1 MKRKARIS
9 TIGIIAILITSI
21 LSLNV
26 QSNFNTRTNYEP
38 ELLDNLNGN
47 WTAVWSLDNPDN
59 YTLTNIELNDGKA
72 ELKLNDISLKE
83 DISNG
88 FMNGTWD
95 NLAAQGTT
103 GIGLDLNRDTIILI
117 ADTNNNRVIKIDYD
131 KWLWQYG
138 SNTSFGFGL
147 NELYGP
153 TFAFPLSNDRILI
166 TDSRNH
172 RVIEVGSKC
181 EFYWQYGV
189 NGTPGTGN
197 NSLNTPSSAVPMANG
212 NILIADSG
220 NNIVIEVN
228 RNKQIVQEYDIGIKS
243 PSYAEELS
251 NGSLLIT
258 DKNKHR
264 IIEINE
270 SKKIYWQYGST
281 KGVGVNQL
289 ERPNFA
295 TRLNSG
301 NTLISDTERNHR
313 VIEVNKTNDI
323 LWQYGVNKSFGNGP
337 NQLNKPSCALRLQNG
352 NILITDSSNHR
363 VLEVD
368 DAKTWLWQYGTNKS
382 VGSGENY
389 LSTPKSGL
397 PIFKK
402 ELTGYYTSV
411 VLDGGETTNWTTI
424 SWNQTVPSNTEIRI
438 YTRSGDTL
446 NPVTGTWSGWSQLYQ
461 NPNGETISSPSNRYI
476 QYMVMF
482 ISRDINVTPAL
493 EDITIKGMRYEPIGE
508 LITELFEPD
517 GLLNWN
523 QFSWDFQLNDQNIQP
538 YYSTSTGPPWNKV
551 PGNGDLSSIPIESG
565 RIRFRFLFS
574 TLNFSIS
581 PIMNEFSLIF
591 ECKGKLHTIL
601 VTPNHTDV
609 VAGGQFNFTASGT
622 DAYGRELEIQPTWT
636 TTVGSII
643 NGTLSVQTKTGTGFV
658 NATDH
663 DVTGRA
669 SVNVIP
675 AELNYIAVIPNEIT
689 VVAGETQLFFAEGY
703 DKFGNK
709 VWINPTWETD
719 VGVMENNLFRAQ
731 DFAGTGTVLAKINNV
746 TGIANV
752 TVKLNASTHHPP
764 KILSRIPNQV
774 KPEDSVPWILNLA
787 NYESDEEDTGE
798 QLVWYMTNVDKNLY
812 SVTGEFSKEDRLTF
826 IPIPNAYGNNKATL
840 FLVDSDNMTAS
851 QTLWIN
857 ITPVNDKPVINN
869 IPDIMVHYDEP
880 YTFDYSNYVY
890 DVETPD
896 EKLILIVEEPSGQKY
911 TTVNGLNVTYN
922 YPKNMLGKTVTLT
935 IRVSDGEV
943 TVDDI
948 LKISITDNHSPKLI
962 KPFPEITL
970 HEGDTLDYIF
980 NLNEH
985 FMDPDNDPLSYSFTS
1000 QFINVE
1006 LHNNNSV
1013 TISSPITRSGIDTI
1027 TFRAMDTV
1035 GAMVE
1040 GYAKVT
1046 VFEINDPPQIAS
1058 IPTIYVHFGDE
1069 YQFNISRYISDPDNE
1084 TYELV
1089 CSTSSPEYIRFHSF
1103 QNTLML
1109 INFPVTFLGNTI
1121 AIVLYVS
1128 DGIDITNAEFL
1139 VQITDNYPPILKKKL
1154 NDIYFKEDAGIKNAF
1169 NLLEYFSDRDDIML
1183 NFSFELINNQNITI
1197 IINSN
1202 NSVDII
1208 SKKDW
1213 FGTSEVIFRAMDA
1226 SSAFAEGNIKIVVI
1240 PVNDPPIIQPIP
1252 TQKGKTGERWI
1263 IDLRQYLNDVDNN
1276 LTELE
1281 IILDNDL
1288 VIVIG
1293 KQMMIFSDKPIKTKI
1308 EFIVNDGYQ
1317 NSTGTFDLIIT
1328 TSKSDYL
1335 LIQMIWV
1342 LLLVIILI
1350 IIGGL
1355 IVVLRKRRGSFVI
1368 TDIFIIHKTG
1378 LLIKFVGSTLNV
1390 DKDEDLISGMFTGI
1404 KSFMADIF
1412 TGISKEENDDWELNQ
1427 LKMGEHELM
1436 IKQGKHIFIAVNYRG
1451 DPGKRLPSLLS
1462 NMVKK
1467 VENRYGHSLKDWD
1480 GTPKS
1485 VQGIERIIEPYLT
1498 EMSNGQKLKPKNNKP
1513 KNIKPKNL
1521 KQIKKI

>member
-9 TIGIIAILITSI
+9 TIGIVAVLIISL

-26 QSNFNTRTNYEP
+26 QSNFSNRANNEP

-47 WTAVWSLDNPDN
+47 WTAKWSLNNPDN

-72 ELKLNDISLKE
+72 KLKLNHISFKE
-83 DISNG
+83 DISKG
-88 FMNGTWD
+88 FKNGTWD
-95 NLAAQGTT
+95 NLIVQGTT
-103 GIGLDLNRDTIILI
+103 GIGLDLNRDTVILI
-117 ADTNNNRVIKIDYD
+117 ADTNNNRVIKVEYD

-147 NELYGP
+147 NQLYGP
-153 TFAFPLSNDRILI
+153 TFAFPLLNDRILI

-172 RVIEVGSKC
+172 RVIEVGSNY
-181 EFYWQYGV
+181 ELYWQYGV

-212 NILIADSG
+212 NILIADTG
-220 NNIVIEVN
+220 NNIILEVN
-228 RNKQIVQEYDIGIKS
+228 RNKQIVQEYDIGLES

-251 NGSLLIT
+251 NGSILIT
-258 DKNKHR
+258 DKNNHR
-264 IIEINE
+264 IIEVNK
-270 SKKIYWQYGST
+270 SKKIYWQYGGK
-281 KGVGVNQL
+281 KGVGINQL

-295 TRLNSG
+295 TRLKSG
-301 NTLISDTERNHR
+301 TTLISDTEKNHR
-313 VIEVNKTNDI
+313 VIEVNNTKDI
-323 LWQYGVNKSFGNGP
+323 LWQYGVNKTFGYGP
-337 NQLNKPSCALRLQNG
+337 NQLNKPSCAIMMLNG

-363 VLEVD
+363 VLNVD
-368 DAKTWLWQYGTNKS
+368 HEKTWLWQYGTNNS
-382 VGSGENY
+382 VGSGVDY
-389 LSTPKSGL
+389 LNTPKSGL
-397 PIFKK
+397 PILKK
-402 ELTGYYTSV
+402 ELTGHYTSAI
-411 VLDGGETTNWTTI
+411 LDGGEVTNWTTI
-424 SWNQTVPSNTEIRI
+424 NWNQTVPSNTEIRI
-438 YTRSGDTL
+438 YTRTGDTP
-446 NPVTGTWSGWSQLYQ
+446 NTQTGTWSVWSQRYQ
-461 NPNGETISSPSNRYI
+461 NPNGETISSPNNRYF
-476 QYMVMF
+476 QYKVVF
-482 ISRDINVTPAL
+482 ITRDMNLTPVL
-493 EDITIKGMRYEPIGE
+493 KDIYIKGMRYEPIGE
-508 LITELFEPD
+508 LITETFEPD
-517 GLLNWN
+517 GLLSWN
-523 QFSWDFQLNDQNIQP
+523 QFSWEIQLKGQNIQP
-538 YYSTSTGPPWNKV
+538 YYSTSAGPPWNKV
-551 PGNGDLSSIPIESG
+551 PSNGDLSNIAIDSG

-574 TLNFSIS
+574 TLDFSIS
-581 PIMNEFSLIF
+581 PVMNEFSLIF
-591 ECKGKLHTIL
+591 ERKGQLHKIF
-601 VTPNHTDV
+601 VTPNHVDV
-609 VAGGQFNFTASGT
+609 VAGEQLDFIASGT

-636 TTVGSII
+636 STVGSII

-658 NATDH
+658 NATAQ
-663 DVTGRA
+663 DVTGSA

-675 AELNYIAVIPNEIT
+675 AELDYIVVIPTEVT
-689 VVAGETQLFFAEGY
+689 VIAGETQLFFAEGY

-719 VGVMENNLFRAQ
+719 IGVMENNLFMAQ
-731 DFAGTGTVLAKINNV
+731 NFAGTGMVMAKINNI

-752 TVKLNASTHHPP
+752 NVELNASTHHPP

-787 NYESDEEDTGE
+787 NYESDDEDTGE
-798 QLVWYMTNVDKNLY
+798 KLVWYMTNVDKNLY
-812 SVTGEFSKEDRLTF
+812 SVTGEFSKEDILTF
-826 IPIPNAYGNNKATL
+826 IPVLNAYGNNKATL

-851 QTLWIN
+851 QTLWVN
-857 ITPVNDKPVINN
+857 ITPVNDRPVINK

-896 EKLILIVEEPSGQKY
+896 EKLILTVEEPSGQKY
-911 TTVNGLNVTYN
+911 TTINGLNVTYN

-935 IRVSDGEV
+935 IKVSDGKA

-948 LKISITDNHSPKLI
+948 FKISITDNHSPKLI
-962 KPFPEITL
+962 KPFPEISL
-970 HEGDTLDYIF
+970 HEGQTLYFIF
-980 NLNEH
+980 NLNDY
-985 FMDPDNDPLSYSFTS
+985 FMDPDNDPLSYSASS

-1006 LHNNNSV
+1006 LHNNNSI
-1013 TISSPITRSGIDTI
+1013 TISSPITWSGIDTI

-1046 VFEINDPPQIAS
+1046 VLEINDPPRIAA
-1058 IPTIYVHFGDE
+1058 IPTIYVHYGDE
-1069 YQFNISRYISDPDNE
+1069 YQFNISKYISDPDNE
-1084 TYELV
+1084 TSELKFW
-1089 CSTSSPEYIRFHSF
+1089 TSNPEHIRFHSS
-1103 QNTLML
+1103 QNTIML
-1109 INFPVTFLGNTI
+1109 INFPEAFLGNTI
-1121 AIVLYVS
+1121 AVILYVS
-1128 DGIDITNAEFL
+1128 DGIDIVNSEFF

-1154 NDIYFKEDAGIKNAF
+1154 KDIYFKEDAGIKNAF
-1169 NLLEYFSDRDDIML
+1169 NLLEYFSDRDDEKL
-1183 NFSFELINNQNITI
+1183 NFYYELINNQNITI
-1197 IINSN
+1197 IVNSN

-1213 FGTSEVIFRAMDA
+1213 FGTTEVIFRAVDD
-1226 SSAFAEGNIKIVVI
+1226 SSAFAEGNLKIVVI

-1281 IILDNDL
+1281 IILNNDL
-1288 VIVIG
+1288 VTVIG
-1293 KQMMIFSDKPIKTKI
+1293 KQLMFYSDKPIKTKI

-1317 NSTGTFDLIIT
+1317 NSSGIIELIVT
-1328 TSKSDYL
+1328 TPESDNL

-1350 IIGGL
+1350 IIVGL
-1355 IVVLRKRRGSFVI
+1355 IVVFRKRRGSFVI

-1427 LKMGEHELM
+1427 LKMGKHELM
-1436 IKQGKHIFIAVNYRG
+1436 IKQGKHIFIAVNYKG
-1451 DPGKRLPSLLS
+1451 DPGKRLPNLLS

-1467 VENRYGHSLKDWD
+1467 VENIYGHSLKDWD

-1485 VQGIERIIEPYLT
+1485 VQGIESIIKPYLT
-1498 EMSNGQKLKPKNNKP
+1498 EMSNRQKLKPKT
-1513 KNIKPKNL
+1513 IKPKNL